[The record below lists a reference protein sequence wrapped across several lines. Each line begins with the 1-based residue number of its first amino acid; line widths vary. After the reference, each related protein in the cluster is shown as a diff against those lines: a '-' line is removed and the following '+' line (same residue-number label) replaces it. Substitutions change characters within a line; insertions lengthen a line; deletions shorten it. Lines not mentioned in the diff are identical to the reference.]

1 MHYATPMRGRWI
13 VAIGAIIL
21 VGSSLLPWWQ
31 IGGGVGE
38 LSTQSSIGISDP
50 RVPGVFVMF
59 LAAIAC
65 LLLVTLPFASEKPIP
80 IDHPVV
86 YLGLL
91 ALAVFAYVWSVA
103 LLAQRLL
110 VPWPPTRG
118 WGFWLAAVGLI
129 LLARGVFE
137 VFEERRRRL
146 Y

>member
-1 MHYATPMRGRWI
+1 MHYATAMRGRWV
-13 VAIGAIIL
+13 VAIGAIVI

-38 LSTQSSIGISDP
+38 LSTQSGVGISDG
-50 RVPGVFVMF
+50 RTFLMF
-59 LAAIAC
+59 LVAVAC

-91 ALAVFAYVWSVA
+91 ALAIFAYVWRVI
-103 LLAQRLL
+103 LLAQLLL
-110 VPWPPTRG
+110 VPWPPQRG
-118 WGFWLAAVGLI
+118 VGFWLAAVGLI

-137 VFEERRRRL
+137 VFEERRQRL

>member
-1 MHYATPMRGRWI
+1 MHYATAMRGRWI
-13 VAIGAIIL
+13 VAIGAIVI

-38 LSTQSSIGISDP
+38 LSTQSGVGISDG
-50 RVPGVFVMF
+50 RTFLMF
-59 LAAIAC
+59 LVAVAC

-91 ALAVFAYVWSVA
+91 ALAVFAYVWRVV
-103 LLAQRLL
+103 LLAQQLL
-110 VPWPPTRG
+110 VPWPPTQG

>member
-1 MHYATPMRGRWI
+1 MHYATAMRGRWI
-13 VAIGAIIL
+13 VAIGAIVI

-38 LSTQSSIGISDP
+38 LSTQSGVGISDG
-50 RVPGVFVMF
+50 RVFVMF
-59 LAAIAC
+59 LLAVAC
-65 LLLVTLPFASEKPIP
+65 LLLVTLPFASERPIP
-80 IDHPVV
+80 IDHPLV

-91 ALAVFAYVWSVA
+91 AVAVLAYVWRVV
-103 LLAQRLL
+103 LLAQSLL

-129 LLARGVFE
+129 LIARGVFE

>member
-1 MHYATPMRGRWI
+1 MNNATAMRGRWI
-13 VAIGAIIL
+13 LAIGAIVI

-31 IGGGVGE
+31 IGGGPGE
-38 LSTQSSIGISDP
+38 LSTQSGVGISDG
-50 RVPGVFVMF
+50 RTFLMF
-59 LAAIAC
+59 IVAVVC
-65 LLLVTLPFASEKPIP
+65 LLLVTLPFASEKPIA

-91 ALAVFAYVWSVA
+91 AVAVAAYVWRLA
-103 LLAQRLL
+103 LLVQILL

-118 WGFWLAAVGLI
+118 WGFWLAAVGLV

>member
-1 MHYATPMRGRWI
+1 MHYATATRGRWV
-13 VAIGAIIL
+13 VAIGAIVI

-38 LSTQSSIGISDP
+38 LSTQSGVGISDG
-50 RVPGVFVMF
+50 RTFLMF
-59 LAAIAC
+59 LVAVAC
-65 LLLVTLPFASEKPIP
+65 LLLVTVPFASEKPIP

-91 ALAVFAYVWSVA
+91 ALAIFAYVWRVI
-103 LLAQRLL
+103 LLAQLLL
-110 VPWPPTRG
+110 VPWPPQRG
-118 WGFWLAAVGLI
+118 VGFWLAAVGLV

>member
-1 MHYATPMRGRWI
+1 MHYATAMRGRWI
-13 VAIGAIIL
+13 VAIGAIVI

-38 LSTQSSIGISDP
+38 LSTQSGVGISDG
-50 RVPGVFVMF
+50 RTFLMF
-59 LAAIAC
+59 LVAVAC

-91 ALAVFAYVWSVA
+91 ALAIFAYVWRVI
-103 LLAQRLL
+103 LLAQLLL
-110 VPWPPTRG
+110 VPWPPQRG
-118 WGFWLAAVGLI
+118 VGFWLAAVGLI

-137 VFEERRRRL
+137 VFEERRQRL

>member
-1 MHYATPMRGRWI
+1 MHYATAMRGRWI
-13 VAIGAIIL
+13 VAIGAIVV

-38 LSTQSSIGISDP
+38 LSVRGGVGISDG
-50 RVPGVFVMF
+50 RTFLMF
-59 LAAIAC
+59 LVALAC

-91 ALAVFAYVWSVA
+91 ALAIFAYVWRVV
-103 LLAQRLL
+103 LLAQLLL
-110 VPWPPTRG
+110 VPWPPTQG

>member
-1 MHYATPMRGRWI
+1 MHNATPMRGRWI
-13 VAIGAIIL
+13 LAIGAIVL

-38 LSTQSSIGISDP
+38 LSTQSGVGISDG
-50 RVPGVFVMF
+50 RTFLMF
-59 LAAIAC
+59 LVAVAC

-91 ALAVFAYVWSVA
+91 ALAILAYVWRVV
-103 LLAQRLL
+103 LLAQQLL

-137 VFEERRRRL
+137 VFEERRRKL

>member
-1 MHYATPMRGRWI
+1 MHYATATRGRWV
-13 VAIGAIIL
+13 VAIGAIVI

-38 LSTQSSIGISDP
+38 LSTQSGVGISDG
-50 RVPGVFVMF
+50 RTFLMF
-59 LAAIAC
+59 LVAVVC

-91 ALAVFAYVWSVA
+91 ALAIFAYVWRVI
-103 LLAQRLL
+103 LLYQLLL

-118 WGFWLAAVGLI
+118 WGFWLAAVGLV

>member
-1 MHYATPMRGRWI
+1 MHNATPMRGRWI
-13 VAIGAIIL
+13 LAIGAIVL

-38 LSTQSSIGISDP
+38 LSTQSGVGISDG
-50 RVPGVFVMF
+50 RTFLMF
-59 LAAIAC
+59 LVAVAC

-91 ALAVFAYVWSVA
+91 ALAILAYVWRVV
-103 LLAQRLL
+103 LLAQQLL

>member
-1 MHYATPMRGRWI
+1 MHYATAMRGRWI
-13 VAIGAIIL
+13 VAIGAIVI

-38 LSTQSSIGISDP
+38 LSTQSGVGISDG
-50 RVPGVFVMF
+50 RTFLMF
-59 LAAIAC
+59 LVALAC

-91 ALAVFAYVWSVA
+91 ALAIFAYVWRVV
-103 LLAQRLL
+103 LLAQLLL
-110 VPWPPTRG
+110 VPWPPTQG

>member
-1 MHYATPMRGRWI
+1 MHYATATRGRWI
-13 VAIGAIIL
+13 VAIGAIVI

-38 LSTQSSIGISDP
+38 LSTQSGVGISDG
-50 RVPGVFVMF
+50 RTFLMF
-59 LAAIAC
+59 LVAVAC
-65 LLLVTLPFASEKPIP
+65 LLLVTVPFASEKPIP

-91 ALAVFAYVWSVA
+91 ALAIFAYVWRVV
-103 LLAQRLL
+103 LLAQLLL
-110 VPWPPTRG
+110 VPWPPTSG
-118 WGFWLAAVGLI
+118 WGFWLAAVGLM

>member
-1 MHYATPMRGRWI
+1 MHYATAMRGRWI
-13 VAIGAIIL
+13 VAIGAIVI

-38 LSTQSSIGISDP
+38 LSTQSGVGISDG
-50 RVPGVFVMF
+50 RTFLMF
-59 LAAIAC
+59 LVAVAC
-65 LLLVTLPFASEKPIP
+65 LLLVTVPFASEKPIP

-91 ALAVFAYVWSVA
+91 ALAIFAYVWRVI
-103 LLAQRLL
+103 LLAQLLL
-110 VPWPPTRG
+110 VPWPPQRG
-118 WGFWLAAVGLI
+118 VGFWLAAVGLI

-137 VFEERRRRL
+137 VFEERRQRL

>member
-21 VGSSLLPWWQ
+21 VGSSLLPWWSV
-31 IGGGVGE
+31 GGDDTG
-38 LSTQSSIGISDP
+38 LSQVSGIGISDGP
-50 RVPGVFVMF
+50 VFLMF
-59 LAAIAC
+59 LVAVAC

-91 ALAVFAYVWSVA
+91 ALAVFAYVWRVA

>member
-1 MHYATPMRGRWI
+1 MNNATAMRGRWI
-13 VAIGAIIL
+13 LAIGAIVI

-31 IGGGVGE
+31 IGGGPGE
-38 LSTQSSIGISDP
+38 LSTQSGVGISDG
-50 RVPGVFVMF
+50 RTFLMF
-59 LAAIAC
+59 IVAVLC
-65 LLLVTLPFASEKPIP
+65 LLLVTLPFASEKPIA

-91 ALAVFAYVWSVA
+91 AVAVAAYVWRLA
-103 LLAQRLL
+103 LLVQILL

-118 WGFWLAAVGLI
+118 WGFWLAAVGLV

>member
-1 MHYATPMRGRWI
+1 M
-13 VAIGAIIL
+13 AIGAIVI

-38 LSTQSSIGISDP
+38 LSTQSGVGISDG
-50 RVPGVFVMF
+50 RTFLMF
-59 LAAIAC
+59 LVAVVC
-65 LLLVTLPFASEKPIP
+65 LLLVTVPFASEKPIP

-91 ALAVFAYVWSVA
+91 ALAIFAYVWRVI
-103 LLAQRLL
+103 LLYQLLL
-110 VPWPPTRG
+110 VPWPPQRG
-118 WGFWLAAVGLI
+118 VGFWLAAVGLV

>member
-1 MHYATPMRGRWI
+1 MHYATATRGRWV
-13 VAIGAIIL
+13 VAIGAIVI

-38 LSTQSSIGISDP
+38 LSTQRGVGISDG
-50 RVPGVFVMF
+50 RTFMMF
-59 LAAIAC
+59 LVGVIC

-86 YLGLL
+86 YLALL
-91 ALAVFAYVWSVA
+91 ALAILAYVWRVV
-103 LLAQRLL
+103 LLAQLLL

-118 WGFWLAAVGLI
+118 WGFWLAAVGLVM
-129 LLARGVFE
+129 LARGVFE